1 MHTNHKTESI
11 VNPPSLEKTIYS
23 LFLANDKGSSIGE
36 CSYCIVWTVF

>member
-11 VNPPSLEKTIYS
+11 VNPLPRKTIYS